1 MCIVGDI
8 MRYEHYND
16 LVPFEVTLKFKVPY
30 DTLNED
36 LLDLRDSLLNSFKAF
51 DVMLYTYNA
60 GPFSKDGGSVSIY
73 PSSKK
78 SFFSRLF
85 GWLKI

>member
-1 MCIVGDI
+1 
-8 MRYEHYND
+8 MRYEHSSD
-16 LVPFEVTLKFKVPY
+16 LVPFEVTVKFKVPY

-36 LLDLRDSLLNSFKAF
+36 LCDLRDSLLNSFAAF

-60 GPFSKDGGSVSIY
+60 GPFSEGEGSVSICK
-73 PSSKK
+73 PLKK